1 MMTLSWLSAPSHLCK
16 GESQNRTK
24 KKLSGKPEQF
34 FLLFLAAVIVF
45 FHFLTSFSH
54 NPCMAQ
60 GTLHYMLGTPFT
72 SFIIIFHDIHFTPP
86 RWWTPLNFC
95 RNCCILQAVLF
106 FQLAQAGYIFLLLC
120 ANFFTDYIYLFTL
133 PYHAAA
139 PLWYIRAFCP
149 C

>member
-1 MMTLSWLSAPSHLCK
+1 MLLPLLQKML
-16 GESQNRTK
+16 
-24 KKLSGKPEQF
+24 KLTCNQMDTG
-34 FLLFLAAVIVF
+34 AY
-45 FHFLTSFSH
+45 FLTSFVHDDTLLTLGSFSN

-60 GTLHYMLGTPFT
+60 GNMHSVLGTPFT

-86 RWWTPLNFC
+86 CWWTPLNFC

-106 FQLAQAGYIFLLLC
+106 FQLAQAGYIFLLLY